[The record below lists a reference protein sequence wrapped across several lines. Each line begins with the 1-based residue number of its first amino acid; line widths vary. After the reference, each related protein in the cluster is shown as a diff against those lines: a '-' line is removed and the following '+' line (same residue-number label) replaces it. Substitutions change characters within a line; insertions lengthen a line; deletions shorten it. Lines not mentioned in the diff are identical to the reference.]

1 MGHCSLIWDIT
12 VLYGIEL
19 SQMGQTY
26 LQWDRAYGKEQSHV
40 GKTNLMWVIAVLGQ
54 RGLLWDIKDSC
65 GTEQSHL
72 GLAD

>member
-1 MGHCSLIWDIT
+1 MGHSSLIWDRA
-12 VLYGIEL
+12 LK
-19 SQMGQTY
+19 MGQTC
-26 LQWDRAYGKEQSHV
+26 LKWDRAYGKEQSHV